1 VIVEIDQKSGF
12 CFGVRNAIGK
22 AEETLNTEDTLYSL
36 GHIVHNEL
44 EVKRLQEMGLKT
56 INHDEFFQLKDCK
69 VLIRAHGEP
78 PSTYEYARKNN
89 ITLIDATCPVVLKL
103 QQRVKKASESMKE
116 VDGQVVIFGHQGHA
130 EVTGLVGQTDDQAV
144 VIDNPEDYRNLDLS
158 RPMVVFS
165 QTTKSVDDF
174 RQLTENIKGQAQTQ
188 TNRVEVH
195 DTICRQVSNRVPHLR
210 NFAVRYEL
218 VIFVGG
224 LYSSNAQVLFDVC
237 KKQND
242 RSYFVSSP
250 DDLQTEWFSEVNTV
264 GVCGATSTPQ
274 WLMEKVAEKETTER
288 WIPRLHPLSFHQQQ
302 KNKNLKLTSFLFNS
316 NNLQKTKKPITK
328 KYLKTHYTT

>member
-1 VIVEIDQKSGF
+1 MIVEIDQKSGF
-12 CFGVRNAIGK
+12 CFGVRNAIEK
-22 AEETLNTEDTLYSL
+22 AEDTLNTEDTLYSL

-56 INHDEFFQLKDCK
+56 INHDEFFQLKGCK

-103 QQRVKKASESMKE
+103 QQRVKKADETMRNE
-116 VDGQVVIFGHQGHA
+116 NGQVVIFGHLGHA
-130 EVTGLVGQTDDQAV
+130 EVTGLVGQTNDQAV
-144 VIDNPEDYRNLDLS
+144 IIDNPEDYRNLDLS

-174 RQLTENIKGQAQTQ
+174 RQLTENIKGQAQT
-188 TNRVEVH
+188 NRVEVH

-210 NFAVRYEL
+210 IFAVRYEL

-224 LYSSNAQVLFDVC
+224 RYSSNAQVLFDVC
-237 KKQND
+237 KKQNN

-250 DDLQTEWFSEVNTV
+250 DDLQADWFSKVNTV

-274 WLMEKVAEKETTER
+274 WLMEKVAEK
-288 WIPRLHPLSFHQQQ
+288 IKQF
-302 KNKNLKLTSFLFNS
+302 
-316 NNLQKTKKPITK
+316 
-328 KYLKTHYTT
+328 